1 MEEISRKNKTV
12 KNVLSEFISTHFA
25 LCCLLSMSAAGS
37 FNSFVTLKNGKPTAR
52 KIGGKIRGWI

>member
-1 MEEISRKNKTV
+1 
-12 KNVLSEFISTHFA
+12 
-25 LCCLLSMSAAGS
+25 MSAAGS